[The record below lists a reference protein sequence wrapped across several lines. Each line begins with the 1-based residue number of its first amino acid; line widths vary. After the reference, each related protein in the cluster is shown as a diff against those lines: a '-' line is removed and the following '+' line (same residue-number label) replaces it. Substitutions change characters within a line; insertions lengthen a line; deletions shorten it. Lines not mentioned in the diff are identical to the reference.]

1 MNTGVI
7 RSEIYWGGVLPGG
20 TFRFKKIDGS
30 FWNGETFRFADYKC
44 VSPRKN
50 KWKIR
55 WNITEKDDGSAE
67 WLEKD
72 FDHKPTIEEVRNV
85 IIQYHNKQVDAK
97 ILSGYRWKDMPVWLS
112 TENQF
117 NYKASFDLA
126 VQTNGENLPV
136 RFKFGTDEEPLYHDF
151 TTIEELTDFYMGAM
165 SFINA
170 TLQEG
175 WQAKDSIDLTLYNIG
190 DE

>member
-1 MNTGVI
+1 MAVQSISGCAGVAPI
-7 RSEIYWGGVLPGG
+7 E
-20 TFRFKKIDGS
+20 
-30 FWNGETFRFADYKC
+30 C

-72 FDHKPTIEEVRNV
+72 FDHKPTATEIRNT
-85 IIQYHNKQVDAK
+85 IIQYQNNQVDAK
-97 ILSGYRWKDMPVWLS
+97 ILSGYRWHDMPVWLS

-117 NYKASFDLA
+117 NYKASFDVA
-126 VQTNGENLPV
+126 VQSNGANLPV
-136 RFKFGTDEEPLYHDF
+136 RFKFGTEDDPVYHDF
-151 TTIEELTDFYMGAM
+151 TTVEELTDFYYGAM
-165 SFINA
+165 AFINA

-175 WQAKDSIDLTLYNIG
+175 WTAKDNIDFSVFN

>member
-1 MNTGVI
+1 MQCAYRPLQRFQQIHFVLNLTTMTVQSISGCAGVAPI
-7 RSEIYWGGVLPGG
+7 E
-20 TFRFKKIDGS
+20 
-30 FWNGETFRFADYKC
+30 C

-55 WNITEKDDGSAE
+55 WNITEKEDGSAE
-67 WLEKD
+67 WLEVD
-72 FDHKPTIEEVRNV
+72 FDHKPSGTEIRNV
-85 IIQYHNKQVDAK
+85 INGYQNEQVDAK
-97 ILSGYRWKDMPVWLS
+97 ILSGFRWNDMPVWLS

-126 VQTNGENLPV
+126 VQTNGGSLPV
-136 RFKFGTDEEPLYHDF
+136 RFKFGTDAIPLYHDF

-165 SFINA
+165 AFINT

-175 WQAKDSIDLTLYNIG
+175 WQAKDSIDLTLYNID

>member
-1 MNTGVI
+1 MAIQSIYGCAGVAPI
-7 RSEIYWGGVLPGG
+7 E
-20 TFRFKKIDGS
+20 
-30 FWNGETFRFADYKC
+30 C

>member
-1 MNTGVI
+1 MAIQSISGCAGVAPI
-7 RSEIYWGGVLPGG
+7 E
-20 TFRFKKIDGS
+20 
-30 FWNGETFRFADYKC
+30 C

-67 WLEKD
+67 WLEVD
-72 FDHKPTIEEVRNV
+72 FDHKPTATEIRNT
-85 IIQYHNKQVDAK
+85 IIQYHNEQIDAK
-97 ILSGYRWKDMPVWLS
+97 ILSGYRWNDMPVWLS

-117 NYKASFDLA
+117 NYKASFDVA
-126 VQTNGENLPV
+126 VQSNGANLPV
-136 RFKFGTDEEPLYHDF
+136 RFKFGTEAVPLYYDF
-151 TTIEELTDFYMGAM
+151 TTIEELTDFYYGAM
-165 SFINA
+165 AFINS

-175 WQAKDSIDLTLYNIG
+175 WTAKDNIDLSVFG

>member
-1 MNTGVI
+1 MSVSGCAGVAPI
-7 RSEIYWGGVLPGG
+7 E
-20 TFRFKKIDGS
+20 
-30 FWNGETFRFADYKC
+30 C

-72 FDHKPTIEEVRNV
+72 FDHKPTTEEIRNT
-85 IIQYHNKQVDAK
+85 IIQYHNNQVDEK
-97 ILSGYRWKDMPVWLS
+97 ILSGYRWHDMPVWLS

-117 NYKASFDLA
+117 NYKASFDVA
-126 VQTNGENLPV
+126 VQSNGANLPV
-136 RFKFGTDEEPLYHDF
+136 RFKFGTEDEPIYHDF
-151 TTIEELTDFYMGAM
+151 TTIEELTDFYYGAM
-165 SFINA
+165 AFINT

-175 WQAKDSIDLTLYNIG
+175 WTAKDNIDLSVFN

>member
-1 MNTGVI
+1 MTMAIQSISGCAGVAPI
-7 RSEIYWGGVLPGG
+7 E
-20 TFRFKKIDGS
+20 
-30 FWNGETFRFADYKC
+30 C

-67 WLEKD
+67 WLEED
-72 FDHKPTIEEVRNV
+72 FDHKPTITEIRNI
-85 IIQYHNKQVDAK
+85 IIQYHNEQVDAK
-97 ILSGYRWKDMPVWLS
+97 ILSGYRWNDMPVWLS

-117 NYKASFDLA
+117 NYKASFDVA
-126 VQTNGENLPV
+126 VQSNGANLPV
-136 RFKFGTDEEPLYHDF
+136 RFKFGTEDAPLYHDF
-151 TTIEELTDFYMGAM
+151 TTIEELTDFYYGAM
-165 SFINA
+165 VFINT

-175 WQAKDSIDLTLYNIG
+175 WTAKDNIDFSVFA

>member
-1 MNTGVI
+1 MAIQSIYGCAGVAPI
-7 RSEIYWGGVLPGG
+7 E
-20 TFRFKKIDGS
+20 
-30 FWNGETFRFADYKC
+30 C

-126 VQTNGENLPV
+126 VQTNGQNLPV
-136 RFKFGTDEEPLYHDF
+136 RFKFGTDKDPKYYDF
-151 TTIEELTDFYMGAM
+151 KTIDELSDFYTSAIK
-165 SFINA
+165 FIND

-175 WQAKDSIDLTLYNIG
+175 WAEKDSVDFSVYSI
-190 DE
+190 

>member
-1 MNTGVI
+1 MAVQSISGCAGVAPI
-7 RSEIYWGGVLPGG
+7 E
-20 TFRFKKIDGS
+20 
-30 FWNGETFRFADYKC
+30 C

-72 FDHKPTIEEVRNV
+72 FGHKPTATEIRNT
-85 IIQYHNKQVDAK
+85 IIQYQNNQVDAK
-97 ILSGYRWKDMPVWLS
+97 ILSGYRWHDMPVWLS

-117 NYKASFDLA
+117 NYKASFDVA
-126 VQTNGENLPV
+126 VQSNGANLPV
-136 RFKFGTDEEPLYHDF
+136 RFKFGTEDDPVYHDF
-151 TTIEELTDFYMGAM
+151 TTVEELTDFYYGAM
-165 SFINA
+165 AFINA

-175 WQAKDSIDLTLYNIG
+175 WTAKDNIDFSVFN